1 MAKFFVLN
9 QEEAAELFRQEAS
22 TAKDG
27 GFQNFIVGLQ
37 KQYRK
42 GTQEIGLDD
51 DDIDRIRKY
60 AADSRRGGWQQ
71 RVLAIFGRVLD
82 LTESPGT

>member
-9 QEEAAELFRQEAS
+9 QEETAELFRQEPS

-42 GTQEIGLDD
+42 G
-51 DDIDRIRKY
+51 
-60 AADSRRGGWQQ
+60 RR
-71 RVLAIFGRVLD
+71 
-82 LTESPGT
+82 TS